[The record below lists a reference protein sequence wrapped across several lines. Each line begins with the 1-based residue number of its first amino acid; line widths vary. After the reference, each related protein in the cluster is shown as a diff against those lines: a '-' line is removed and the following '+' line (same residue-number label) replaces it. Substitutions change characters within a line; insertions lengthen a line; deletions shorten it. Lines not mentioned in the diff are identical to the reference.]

1 MTAQSKERLEQTI
14 ATYDL
19 LASLFLTLP
28 DEELVRS
35 VLAGEFE
42 DETGSAG
49 LDEIARWGREQR
61 DANPEDVLLDLA
73 RDRVVLMRGVNRE
86 GMQPPYESL
95 YLGQKENTTIGS
107 LNRFYGSCGYTLTD
121 EVKDAPDQVGVEIAF
136 AQLVLEQELAALA
149 DGNLEQATEL
159 EALYRSFLSQHL
171 GRWASRYGTK
181 MAKTA
186 TTGFYRGIGLLLVET
201 FS

>member
-149 DGNLEQATEL
+149 DGNFEQATEL
-159 EALYRSFLSQHL
+159 EALYRSFLNQHL
-171 GRWASRYGTK
+171 GRWASRYGTQ

-186 TTGFYRGIGLLLVET
+186 TTGFYRGIGLLLAET